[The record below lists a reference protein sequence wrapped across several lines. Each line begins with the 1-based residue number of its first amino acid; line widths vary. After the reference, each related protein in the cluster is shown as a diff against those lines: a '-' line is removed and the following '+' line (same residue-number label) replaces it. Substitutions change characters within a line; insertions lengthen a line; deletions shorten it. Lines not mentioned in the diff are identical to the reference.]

1 MVIWNFLYLI
11 QSLKLNILSER
22 KLCKALNEFVMKD
35 EKDAIPE
42 LVKWQLKKTQ
52 KVLRERNLDETSI
65 HDAILSVKVTED
77 QVPEQEE
84 DEEIER
90 VCFYFKL
97 IKHWTEP

>member
-1 MVIWNFLYLI
+1 
-11 QSLKLNILSER
+11 
-22 KLCKALNEFVMKD
+22 MKD

-84 DEEIER
+84 DKEIER
-90 VCFYFKL
+90 VCFYCELLKRLELNHRSSL
-97 IKHWTEP
+97 IKRLKNKRRD